1 MAIYRGFSTQ
11 GAYLQRSFNDPRGV
25 TDDTGRL
32 TPTSN
37 IYTKTKFKLT
47 DEQLVLQ
54 DFVNALNIPQG
65 SKTGRPGYGTTIWS
79 LIFEPNTTTLEDQV
93 EYEIR
98 RVAEEDPRLI
108 VNAVSVSGVE
118 NGIIAEIEL
127 AVSPMNQA
135 QFLNI
140 IFDRNA
146 GIAVA
151 A

>member
-11 GAYLQRSFNDPRGV
+11 GAYAQRAFNDTRGV
-25 TDDTGRL
+25 TDDMGRQIS
-32 TPTSN
+32 TSSVFN
-37 IYTKTKFKLT
+37 RTRFKVT
-47 DEQLVLQ
+47 DEQAVIQ
-54 DFVNALNIPQG
+54 DFINALNIPQG

-79 LIFEPNTTTLEDQV
+79 FVFEPNTTTLEDQV

-108 VNAVSVSGVE
+108 INSVAVSGVE

-127 AVSPMNQA
+127 AVNPMNQA

-140 IFDRNA
+140 LFDRNA